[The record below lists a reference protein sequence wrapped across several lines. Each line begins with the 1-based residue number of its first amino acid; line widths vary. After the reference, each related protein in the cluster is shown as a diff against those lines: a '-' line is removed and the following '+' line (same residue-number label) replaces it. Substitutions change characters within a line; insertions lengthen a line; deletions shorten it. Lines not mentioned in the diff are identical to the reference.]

1 MASLQLPYRAATEFA
16 KGNGLYLCLQG
27 ERRPEEF
34 GLPDMVQQY
43 HSLFPLEDLQV
54 AAEQASAG
62 FGVCS
67 MLIRAVAP
75 HMQGQA
81 VTLRRLDPRQ
91 ASLLLP
97 ACYTCFAPSL

>member
-1 MASLQLPYRAATEFA
+1 
-16 KGNGLYLCLQG
+16 
-27 ERRPEEF
+27 
-34 GLPDMVQQY
+34 MVQQY
-43 HSLFPLEDLQV
+43 HSLFPLEDLQA

-97 ACYTCFAPSL
+97 ACYTCLAPFA